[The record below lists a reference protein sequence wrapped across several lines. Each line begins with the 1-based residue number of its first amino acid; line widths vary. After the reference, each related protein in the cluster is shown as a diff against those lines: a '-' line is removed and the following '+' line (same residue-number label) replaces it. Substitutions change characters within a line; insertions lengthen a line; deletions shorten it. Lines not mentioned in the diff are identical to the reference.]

1 MTFLEKQ
8 QGICLNQDARRSG
21 TAEYI
26 FLNKFFPPPCN
37 IQNSDLHAG
46 PAGSST
52 QGQHPLL
59 ATPWLANTPSRPYSF
74 TLSSPGG
81 VEAGGSRTPFLWY
94 VPASI
99 QPFLVWSSECLYSH
113 PHIWAAPQPSSWDSP
128 FKVKPSSCPALGTDQ
143 FVRNSYQV
151 VRHEAGD
158 HELWVCPERDRM
170 SKPYALGH
178 RGCPWKGCPMS
189 DSVQPRGLHSPWNSP
204 GQNTGVGCHA
214 LLQGI
219 FPTQGSNPGLSH
231 CRWILLPA
239 EPTGKPS
246 FAPRETESVKR
257 GPQLLYQGSG

>member
-1 MTFLEKQ
+1 MVCSSFHPAFLGLE
-8 QGICLNQDARRSG
+8 
-21 TAEYI
+21 
-26 FLNKFFPPPCN
+26 
-37 IQNSDLHAG
+37 
-46 PAGSST
+46 
-52 QGQHPLL
+52 
-59 ATPWLANTPSRPYSF
+59 
-74 TLSSPGG
+74 
-81 VEAGGSRTPFLWY
+81 LW
-94 VPASI
+94 
-99 QPFLVWSSECLYSH
+99 ECLYSH

-158 HELWVCPERDRM
+158 HELWVCPERDCM

-178 RGCPWKGCPMS
+178 RGCPWKGCHVS

-231 CRWILLPA
+231 CRWILYQLSQQGNPPLPLGRRNLWKEDPNYSTKVLGRHLA
-239 EPTGKPS
+239 KAQAVCIRPW
-246 FAPRETESVKR
+246 
-257 GPQLLYQGSG
+257 GSA